1 MTQRRN
7 TLALRPVCRTS
18 KRPVSKYAGTL
29 VVAGLS
35 FLGSYFIQSETAHA
49 GGPIARTCAQID
61 AAQGGNPITAGNFS
75 LTVIAGDRI
84 TVTLTTGTQI
94 NADPPGAA
102 PAAPVANP
110 FIQDID
116 ASNAGIWTFTITA
129 GLASYSCSVGGAGPS
144 AGDSASIADGFLTT
158 FNKVD
163 SSIFEPDGIPK
174 EIVNPGGITNGGGVT
189 FAPTSAGLAPQIDTS
204 DPFYDKFG
212 FASQDRDLSSLGGKT
227 AGKGFRFSLNMRA
240 LMAKAYAKEPA
251 AYGGMK
257 DGGAVYRSR
266 WNTWVAGR
274 YVDYDDDRTNA
285 DRDGHLWWVT
295 SGMSYQVNERTV
307 IGGFSRIRQ
316 GEVDSTALNAKLD
329 SDFYGG
335 GAFVATRLGNGMRML
350 GAILYESGDSDITI
364 AGARGSFDSSQWTIE
379 GQIDQRIAF
388 GRGWVQP
395 AVELLYTNMGR
406 DAFTDSTGTRVN
418 SSDLE
423 LGRLTFGPTV
433 GTTIQKQ
440 RAAIKPFGRIH
451 GVWDFVNDGD
461 FTLSTGAVIS
471 NADAAVNLGGG
482 VEVAFENGVV
492 VTAAGDWFAFD
503 DDLDGWALT
512 GGLGMPLAV
521 LGLGNVA
528 PTGFVSLDFAGDEQT
543 ASAKARVKLPLN

>member
-1 MTQRRN
+1 MKT
-7 TLALRPVCRTS
+7 TGVLA
-18 KRPVSKYAGTL
+18 
-29 VVAGLS
+29 VAGLS
-35 FLGSYFIQSETAHA
+35 FLGAYFAETELAYA
-49 GGPIARTCAQID
+49 GAPLARTCAELD
-61 AAQGGNPITAGNFS
+61 TAQGGSPVTTGAIT
-75 LTVIAGDRI
+75 LTVIAGDQI

-102 PAAPVANP
+102 PNAPVANP

-116 ASNAGIWTFTITA
+116 ASNAGSWVFAIDA
-129 GLASYSCSVGGAGPS
+129 GLASFSCSVGGAGPT
-144 AGDSASIADGFLTT
+144 AGDSAGIADGFLTT
-158 FNKVD
+158 FNQMG
-163 SSIFEPDGIPK
+163 SSVFEPDGVPS
-174 EIVNPGGITNGGGVT
+174 EILNPGGTTNGGGVT
-189 FAPTSAGLAPQIDTS
+189 FAPTGAALAPQIDTS
-204 DPFYDKFG
+204 DPFYDKYA
-212 FASQDRDLSSLGGKT
+212 FASQSQDLSALGGKT
-227 AGKGFRFSLNMRA
+227 AGKGFRFSLNMRD

-251 AYGGMK
+251 AYGGTK

-274 YVDYDDDRTNA
+274 YVDYDDDRINA

-295 SGMSYQVNERTV
+295 SGMSYQVNDRTV
-307 IGGFSRIRQ
+307 VGGFSRIRQ
-316 GEVDSTALNAKLD
+316 GEVSSTALNAKLN
-329 SDFYGG
+329 SDFFGG
-335 GAFVATRLGNGMRML
+335 GAFVATRLGNGMRMS
-350 GAILYESGDSDITI
+350 GAFLYESGDSDITI
-364 AGARGSFDSSQWTIE
+364 AGARGSFDTSQWTVE
-379 GQIDQRIAF
+379 GQVDQRVAL

-395 AVELLYTNMGR
+395 AVKLLYTNMDR

-418 SSDLE
+418 DSDLE

-482 VEVAFENGVV
+482 VEVAFQNGVV

-528 PTGFVSLDFAGDEQT
+528 PTGFVSLDFAGDKQT
-543 ASAKARVKLPLN
+543 ASSKARVKLPLN